1 MTLCFGMLHGR
12 GGKSGAAVTMPAT
25 GVARWRDGLCTSHK
39 AYSEKQ
45 DALNDLGVSEESLEP
60 FAP

>member
-1 MTLCFGMLHGR
+1 MR
-12 GGKSGAAVTMPAT
+12 Y
-25 GVARWRDGLCTSHK
+25 WRSS
-39 AYSEKQ
+39 YSEKQ